1 MPQNWKIPKRVEIS
15 ESGTDFEGRQKN
27 IGSPSSLRPICLLN
41 EMGKALERIVAN
53 IITTDLS
60 NRGPDTS
67 DNKFRFRVGHSTI
80 DVIESVL
87 KFALSII
94 SHAAIAPTVSI
105 CHPERLQTP
114 IMG

>member
-1 MPQNWKIPKRVEIS
+1 MIPQKVPQNWKIPKRVEIS
-15 ESGTDFEGRQKN
+15 KSGTDSESGQKD

-80 DVIESVL
+80 DAIESVL
-87 KFALSII
+87 KFALSTI

-105 CHPERLQTP
+105 
-114 IMG
+114 

>member
-15 ESGTDFEGRQKN
+15 KSGTDSESGKKD

-60 NRGPDTS
+60 NRGPNTS
-67 DNKFRFRVGHSTI
+67 DKFRFRVGHSTV

-105 CHPERLQTP
+105 
-114 IMG
+114 